1 MTTSNSG
8 TPLTRF
14 RAGVS
19 RRRFLQALA
28 TAAAGAAVTTGQ
40 AAEPAPRGEA
50 NRRHTLVVLDPG
62 HFHAGLTLRNSHPAL
77 NDDVYVYAPE
87 GPDVDNFLRM
97 VATFNART
105 ANPTAW
111 KLHVYRGADFM
122 QRLRA
127 ERPGDMVIISG
138 RNDTKMSSIH
148 TLHGDGLFVLG
159 DKPWV
164 TDVDQIGM
172 LQATLAGGPLAMDI
186 MTERHQAATQVQRAL
201 SMRPEVFGEFRRDGG
216 EPAIFFKS
224 IHHLYKVVND
234 RPLVRPQWFF
244 DTAVQGEGMV
254 DVTTHLVDLAQ
265 WMTEGDRPFSYERDV
280 ALEAARQW
288 PTGVPLDIFSR
299 ITGLAQFPAALREH
313 VTGTTLQYL
322 CNAGINYRL
331 RGIPVQIESLWN
343 LAIPE
348 GGGDTHYAILRGT
361 RADLVVDQGPETQYR
376 TRLTVRPHADAQR
389 FGATLATA
397 VEALQGEFPGL
408 DQKSAGGGYEMVI
421 PDALRTGHEA
431 HFAAVLDAFL
441 GYIDAGTQPARL
453 APDIATKYTLLARA
467 KDMAG
472 RP

>member
-1 MTTSNSG
+1 MS
-8 TPLTRF
+8 LTNLDPISSRS
-14 RAGVS
+14 RVS

-28 TAAAGAAVTTGQ
+28 TAAAGSAMSAVP
-40 AAEPAPRGEA
+40 AAEPVRRAAVNG
-50 NRRHTLVVLDPG
+50 RHTLVVLDPG

-87 GPDVDNFLRM
+87 GPDVENFLRM
-97 VATFNART
+97 VGTFNAR
-105 ANPTAW
+105 ASNPTAW

-127 ERPGDMVIISG
+127 ERPGDVVIISG

-148 TLHGDGLFVLG
+148 NLHRDGLFVLG

-164 TDVDQIGM
+164 TGVDQIGM
-172 LQATLAGGPLAMDI
+172 LEATLAGGPLAMDI

-201 SMRPEVFGEFRRDGG
+201 SMRPEVFGTFRRDGG

-224 IHHLYKVVND
+224 VHHLYKIVNE
-234 RPLVRPQWFF
+234 RPLVRPHWFF

-265 WMTEGDRPFSYERDV
+265 WMTEGDRPFDYGRDV
-280 ALEAARQW
+280 VLAAARQW
-288 PTGVPLDIFSR
+288 PTEVPLDIFSR
-299 ITGLAQFPAALREH
+299 ITGLQAFPEALRAD
-313 VTGTTLQYL
+313 VKGTTLHYL
-322 CNAGINYRL
+322 CNAGIDYRL
-331 RGIPVQIESLWN
+331 RGIPVRIESLWN

-361 RADLVVDQGPETQYR
+361 RADLVVDQGPETKFR
-376 TRLTVRPHADAQR
+376 TRLTVRPHAPGRDFSSALA
-389 FGATLATA
+389 GAVA
-397 VEALQGEFPGL
+397 ELQGEFPGL
-408 DQKSAGGGYEMVI
+408 DARAAGDGHEMLI

-441 GYIDAGTQPARL
+441 GYIDSGAQPARL

-467 KDMAG
+467 AELSRKG
-472 RP
+472 S